1 MSTRRW
7 EPDPAEV
14 AVWVEASCA
23 AQELDAKITE
33 PAVLDEAAHLLRDR
47 DDEAAA

>member
-23 AQELDAKITE
+23 AQELAAKITD
-33 PAVLDEAAHLLRDR
+33 PGVLDEAAHLLRDSAE
-47 DDEAAA
+47 DAAA